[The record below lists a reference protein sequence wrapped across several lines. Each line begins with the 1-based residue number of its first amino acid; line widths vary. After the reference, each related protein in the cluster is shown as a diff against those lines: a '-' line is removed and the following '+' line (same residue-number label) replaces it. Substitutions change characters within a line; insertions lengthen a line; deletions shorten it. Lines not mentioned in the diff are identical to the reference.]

1 MPRMIAR
8 LLGLVAYVAALGI
21 VALFVLVA
29 YVSRRT
35 PTGGMDAT
43 TAWVTWLSLGGVT
56 LALLIADRAIGKQLQ
71 LIAREGDV
79 PQSLGAR

>member
-1 MPRMIAR
+1 MPKKIAR
-8 LLGLVAYVAALGI
+8 LLGLVAYVAAVGV

-43 TAWVTWLSLGGVT
+43 TAWVTWLSLGGMM
-56 LALLIADRAIGKQLQ
+56 LALVITGHVLGKQLL
-71 LIAREGDV
+71 LIAREGDA
-79 PQSLGAR
+79 PQP